1 MSYKISLAAINLPIE
16 AIANMGEL
24 MASGQI
30 GQTSHFLTDF
40 EQMLSDYTG
49 SKHCI
54 VTSSGTVA
62 DAIAVAA
69 MKIKYNPSRVVVPA
83 LTFIAQANA
92 VFYNGLEIEF
102 VDIREDFTMNW
113 DSARQFQDL
122 NTIYFPSDCLGRMA
136 CAHVENKARIIE
148 DACEA
153 FGSQQDEWCSGR
165 FGELGTSSF
174 FVSHTITTGE
184 GGAIITDDDWL
195 ALLCRSL
202 RSHGRR
208 SDIDAL
214 DKFSF
219 PYLGFN
225 GKLAGPQAAIGCGVM
240 QHVNAYVTRR
250 HDHYVEMQSQ
260 LGGFPEREGEYLV
273 PHGFPVEYGSEM
285 DRNDAMKDILAAGI
299 ECRKFFSCIPTME
312 QAYSFKRQYLGRF
325 PVAEHVAFTH
335 LYVPCHQNLFP
346 DDIKYICDTVLSTKG
361 RIKK

>member
-1 MSYKISLAAINLPIE
+1 MSYKISLAAINLPTE
-16 AIANMGEL
+16 SIANMGEL
-24 MASGQI
+24 MASGDI

-40 EQMLSDYTG
+40 EQLLSDYTG
-49 SKHCI
+49 ARHCI
-54 VTSSGTVA
+54 VTSSGTMA

-69 MKIKYNPSRVVVPA
+69 MKIRYNPLRVVVPA
-83 LTFIAQANA
+83 LTFIAQPNA

-102 VDIREDFTMNW
+102 VDVKADFTMNW
-113 DSARQFQDL
+113 ESAHQFHDL

-136 CAHVENKARIIE
+136 CTQVENKSRIIE

-153 FGSQQDEWCSGR
+153 FGSQQDEWHSGR
-165 FGELGTSSF
+165 FGELGTFSF

-195 ALLCRSL
+195 ANLCRSL
-202 RSHGRR
+202 RSHGRA
-208 SDIDAL
+208 SDVNAM

-225 GKLAGPQAAIGCGVM
+225 GKMTGPQAAIGCGVM

-250 HDHYVEMQSQ
+250 HDNYRWMQDC
-260 LGGFPEREGEYLV
+260 LGGFPERPGEYLV

-285 DRNDAMKDILAAGI
+285 DRNDAMKAILVAGI

-312 QAYSFKRQYLGRF
+312 AAYNFKRQYLGRF
-325 PVAEHVAFTH
+325 PVAEHIAFTH
-335 LYVPCHQNLFP
+335 LYVPSHQNLSI
-346 DDIKYICDTVLSTKG
+346 DDVRYICDIVGATKG
-361 RIKK
+361 RAK